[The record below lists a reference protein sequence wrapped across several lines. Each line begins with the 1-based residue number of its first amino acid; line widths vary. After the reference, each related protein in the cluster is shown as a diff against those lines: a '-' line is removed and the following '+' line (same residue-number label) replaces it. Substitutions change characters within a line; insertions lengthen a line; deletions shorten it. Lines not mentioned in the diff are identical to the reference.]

1 MNSAIILAGGSGRR
15 VESSIPKQFIEINN
29 TKIIN
34 YSIQAFE
41 KNKNINEII
50 LVLNEN
56 WIDKVKNEYKKY
68 KLVVG
73 GNTRYQSSLNGIL
86 HCSKECKN
94 VLIHDAARP
103 LLSQKIIDACI
114 NNLSDYEA
122 TTPFLHMSDSLIIK
136 DKNIIKYIDRDLIK
150 NIQTPQ
156 GFNKNIIKDALE
168 NTKSYGT
175 DDISTL
181 LDYNSKVKIKFFNG
195 EKYNFKI
202 TNNFDL
208 QIFKSIINEK

>member
-1 MNSAIILAGGSGRR
+1 MNSAIILAGGSGTR
-15 VESSIPKQFIEINN
+15 VKSLIPKQFIEINN
-29 TKIIN
+29 KKIID

-41 KNKNINEII
+41 KNKKINEII
-50 LVLNEN
+50 LVLNEH
-56 WIDKVKNEYKKY
+56 WIKKVKNEYKKY
-68 KLVVG
+68 KLVPG

-86 HCSKECKN
+86 CCSEECEN

-103 LLSQKIIDACI
+103 LLSQKIIETCI

-122 TTPFLHMSDSLIIK
+122 TTPFISISDSLIL
-136 DKNIIKYIDRDLIK
+136 KNKNMVKYIDRGLIK

-156 GFNKNIIKDALE
+156 GFNKNIIKDAFE
-168 NTKSYGT
+168 NAKNYGT

-181 LDYNSKVKIKFFNG
+181 LDYNPKVKIKFFEG
-195 EKYNFKI
+195 DEYNFKV

-208 QIFKSIINEK
+208 KILKSIINEK